1 MCLLHLTLDA
11 VVRVDGLLPAGV
23 LLGSSGQTALL
34 VQVELEPHS
43 QSIQLPLLSDEQADL
58 LNLPGGQSLQF
69 LQVTNTEQFKQR

>member
-43 QSIQLPLLSDEQADL
+43 QSIQLPLLSDEQVDL